1 MAGRE
6 PSRGAERH
14 RQERKTVVC
23 YAAMQKNRLMG
34 RVRAGNEE
42 VEEPGQLKGNK
53 YIRERNP
60 YPFCLKKADLARWF

>member
-14 RQERKTVVC
+14 RQERKTVVF

-34 RVRAGNEE
+34 RVRDGNE
-42 VEEPGQLKGNK
+42 
-53 YIRERNP
+53 
-60 YPFCLKKADLARWF
+60 